1 MKPIFRLL
9 MLFILAV
16 PSSITAQEI
25 SKVCNLNYKLAVVA
39 DKKTASNEFI
49 ALMNWDFTEAM
60 KSAKSITVEIVPIN
74 DCYLKEQATDFKKS
88 ILYTINKQNV
98 KSVTK
103 LALLDLNSKCFK
115 YRVSVVASN
124 CEKTTEWNYYNFV
137 L

>member
-1 MKPIFRLL
+1 
-9 MLFILAV
+9 
-16 PSSITAQEI
+16 
-25 SKVCNLNYKLAVVA
+25 
-39 DKKTASNEFI
+39 
-49 ALMNWDFTEAM
+49 M
-60 KSAKSITVEIVPIN
+60 KSAKSITVEIIPIN